1 MARVPFLLL
10 LFVATAVRSVSGQDL
25 VVPPRLS
32 LDEALRLAKERN
44 PSLAAA
50 RNSVEIA
57 ESRRIDSRAR
67 PNPAVTFE
75 SGNYP
80 LFESPRPPF
89 ADNQELTFRVD
100 QEIEL
105 AGRRRLRTQAAE
117 AGITSMEANFQD
129 QQRRLEFDV
138 RRSYFGVVLA
148 TADVEV
154 AQVALEEIDRVIS
167 LNRARHQQ
175 GAISGGE
182 VRRIQVERLRFVDDL
197 FNAQLALRNTRSTLL
212 ALLNAPDL
220 GVEFDVTEALAANP
234 ATATAASTP
243 PPPQL
248 DPPSL
253 RTQALALR
261 PDLQAAQREV
271 QRADTETQLQRAL
284 RTPNI
289 TVGGGYRRDFGSS
302 AVVFGVTV
310 PLPLSNRNQGGVARA
325 EAERRQAANLAT
337 AAATTVLLDVQ
348 QAINAADVSR
358 ARVQYIEREYLM
370 PARESRDIVLASYRL
385 GSANLID
392 FLDAQRAF
400 RDTVRT
406 YNRALYDQRV
416 SLFQLTSATGGA
428 NAQVTR

>member
-1 MARVPFLLL
+1 MARVLLL
-10 LFVATAVRSVSGQDL
+10 LLCVGTAVRSVFAQDL
-25 VVPPRLS
+25 IVPARLS
-32 LDEALRLAKERN
+32 LDAALRLARERN

-57 ESRRIDSRAR
+57 ESRRIDARLR

-80 LFESPRPPF
+80 LFDSPRRPF
-89 ADNQELTFRVD
+89 ADSQELTLRID

-105 AGRRRLRTQAAE
+105 AGRRRLRTRAAE
-117 AGITSMEANFQD
+117 TGISSMEASYRD
-129 QQRRLEFDV
+129 QQRRLEFEV

-148 TADVEV
+148 TADVDV
-154 AQVALEEIDRVIS
+154 ARIALDEIDRVIS
-167 LNRARHQQ
+167 LNRARQQ
-175 GAISGGE
+175 HGVISGVE

-197 FNAQLALRNTRSTLL
+197 FNAQLALRNARSALL
-212 ALLNAPDL
+212 ALLDAPDL
-220 GVEFDVTEALAANP
+220 GVAFEVTEALAPDAAAAQPSPQPDP
-234 ATATAASTP
+234 A
-243 PPPQL
+243 
-248 DPPSL
+248 SL

-261 PDLQAAQREV
+261 PDLQAARQEV
-271 QRADTETQLQRAL
+271 QRFDTETQLQRAL
-284 RTPNI
+284 RTPNV
-289 TVGGGYRRDFGSS
+289 TVGGGYRRDFGSN

-325 EAERRQAANLAT
+325 EAERRQAASLAA

-348 QAINAADVSR
+348 QAINAADVSL
-358 ARVQYIEREYLM
+358 ARVQYIEREYLA

-385 GSANLID
+385 GAANLID

-406 YNRALYDQRV
+406 YNRALYDRRV
-416 SLFQLTSATGGA
+416 SLFQLGSATGGA
-428 NAQVTR
+428 DAQVPR

>member
-1 MARVPFLLL
+1 MARVLLLL
-10 LFVATAVRSVSGQDL
+10 LFFGTAVCSVFAQDL
-25 VVPPRLS
+25 VVPPRLN

-57 ESRRIDSRAR
+57 ESRRIDARVR
-67 PNPAVTFE
+67 PNPAFTYE

-89 ADNQELTFRVD
+89 ANTQELTLRVD

-117 AGITSMEANFQD
+117 VGITSVEASFQD
-129 QQRRLEFDV
+129 QQRRLELDV

-148 TADVEV
+148 KADVEV
-154 AQVALEEIDRVIS
+154 AQVALDEIDRVIT
-167 LNRARHQQ
+167 LNRARNQQ
-175 GAISGGE
+175 GEISGGE

-197 FNAQLALRNTRSTLL
+197 FNAQLALRNARSTLL
-212 ALLNAPDL
+212 ALMNAPDL
-220 GVEFDVTEALAANP
+220 GVEYDVTEALAP
-234 ATATAASTP
+234 SATVTIAPTP
-243 PPPQL
+243 PAPL
-248 DPPSL
+248 DPAAL
-253 RTQALALR
+253 RTQALTLR
-261 PDLQAAQREV
+261 PDLQAAQRDV

-289 TVGGGYRRDFGSS
+289 TVGGGYRRDFGSN
-302 AVVFGVTV
+302 AIVFGVTV

-325 EAERRQAANLAT
+325 DAERRQAANLAA

-348 QAINAADVSR
+348 QAINATDVSR
-358 ARVQYIEREYLM
+358 ARVQYIEREYLT

-400 RDTVRT
+400 RDTLRT

-416 SLFQLTSATGGA
+416 SLFQLASATGGA

>member
-1 MARVPFLLL
+1 MVRVLSLLL
-10 LFVATAVRSVSGQDL
+10 LLVGIAVRSVCAQDL
-25 VVPPRLS
+25 VVPAQLS
-32 LDEALRLAKERN
+32 LDEALRFARERN

-57 ESRRIDSRAR
+57 ESRRIDAQVR
-67 PNPAVTFE
+67 PNPAFTFE

-80 LFESPRPPF
+80 LFEPPRPGF
-89 ADNQELTFRVD
+89 WDNQELTLRVD

-105 AGRRRLRTQAAE
+105 AGRRGLRTQAAE
-117 AGITSMEANFQD
+117 TGVASMEASFAD
-129 QQRRLEFDV
+129 QQRRLELDV
-138 RRSYFGVVLA
+138 RRSYFSVVLA
-148 TADVEV
+148 KADVEV
-154 AQVALEEIDRVIS
+154 AQVALDEIDKVIT
-167 LNRARHQQ
+167 LNRARNQQ
-175 GAISGGE
+175 GEISGGE

-197 FNAQLALRNTRSTLL
+197 FNAQLALRNARSTLL
-212 ALLNAPDL
+212 ALMNAPDL
-220 GVEFDVTEALAANP
+220 GVEFDVTEALAASP
-234 ATATAASTP
+234 ATATIAPTP
-243 PPPQL
+243 PGPPL
-248 DPPSL
+248 DAAAL

-261 PDLQAAQREV
+261 PDLQAAQRDV

-289 TVGGGYRRDFGSS
+289 TVGGGYRRDVGSN

-325 EAERRQAANLAT
+325 EAERRQAANLAA

-348 QAINAADVSR
+348 QAINATDVSR
-358 ARVQYIEREYLM
+358 ARVQYIEREYLT

-400 RDTVRT
+400 RDTLRT

-416 SLFQLTSATGGA
+416 SLFQLASATGGA

>member
-1 MARVPFLLL
+1 MARVLLLL
-10 LFVATAVRSVSGQDL
+10 LFVGTAVRSVLAQDL

-32 LDEALRLAKERN
+32 LDEALRLATERN

-50 RNSVEIA
+50 RNVVEIA
-57 ESRRIDSRAR
+57 ESRRIDARVR

-89 ADNQELTFRVD
+89 ADNQELTLRVD

-105 AGRRRLRTQAAE
+105 AGRRRLRTEAAE
-117 AGITSMEANFQD
+117 VGITATEASFQD

-148 TADVEV
+148 KADVEV
-154 AQVALEEIDRVIS
+154 AQVALDEIDRVIS
-167 LNRARHQQ
+167 LNRARNQQ
-175 GAISGGE
+175 GEISGGE

-197 FNAQLALRNTRSTLL
+197 FNAQLALRNARSTLL
-212 ALLNAPDL
+212 ALMNAPDL
-220 GVEFDVTEALAANP
+220 GVEFDVTEALAPSP
-234 ATATAASTP
+234 AIATVPVP
-243 PPPQL
+243 PAPLL
-248 DPPSL
+248 DPAAL
-253 RTQALALR
+253 RTQALTQR

-289 TVGGGYRRDFGSS
+289 TVGAGYRRDFGSN

-325 EAERRQAANLAT
+325 EAERRQAANLAA
-337 AAATTVLLDVQ
+337 AAATTVMLDVQ

-358 ARVQYIEREYLM
+358 ARVQYIEREYLT

-385 GSANLID
+385 GAANLID

-400 RDTVRT
+400 RDTLRT

-416 SLFQLTSATGGA
+416 SLFQLASATGGA

>member
-1 MARVPFLLL
+1 MARVLLLL
-10 LFVATAVRSVSGQDL
+10 LFFGTAVRSVFAQDL
-25 VVPPRLS
+25 IVPPRLS
-32 LDEALRLAKERN
+32 LDEALRLAKDRN
-44 PSLAAA
+44 PTLAAA

-57 ESRRIDSRAR
+57 ESRRLDARAR

-89 ADNQELTFRVD
+89 GDNQELTLRVD

-117 AGITSMEANFQD
+117 AGISSTEATFQD
-129 QQRRLEFDV
+129 QQRRLELDV

-148 TADVEV
+148 KADVEV
-154 AQVALEEIDRVIS
+154 AQVALDEIDRVIT
-167 LNRARHQQ
+167 LNRARNQQ
-175 GAISGGE
+175 GEISGGE
-182 VRRIQVERLRFVDDL
+182 LRRIQVERLRFVDDL
-197 FNAQLALRNTRSTLL
+197 FNAQLALRNARSTLL
-212 ALLNAPDL
+212 ALLNASNL
-220 GVEFDVTEALAANP
+220 GVEFDVTESLAPNP
-234 ATATAASTP
+234 PTSAVAQTQPAPFDVA
-243 PPPQL
+243 
-248 DPPSL
+248 SL

-261 PDLQAAQREV
+261 PDLQAAQRDV

-289 TVGGGYRRDFGSS
+289 TVGGGYRRDFGSN

-325 EAERRQAANLAT
+325 DAERRQAANFAA

-358 ARVQYIEREYLM
+358 ARVQYIEREYLT

-385 GSANLID
+385 GSADLID

-400 RDTVRT
+400 RDTLRT

-416 SLFQLTSATGGA
+416 SLFQLASATGGA
-428 NAQVTR
+428 SAQVTR

>member
-1 MARVPFLLL
+1 MARALLLL
-10 LFVATAVRSVSGQDL
+10 LFFGTAVRSVFAQDL
-25 VVPPRLS
+25 VVPLRLS

-57 ESRRIDSRAR
+57 ESRRIDARVR
-67 PNPAVTFE
+67 PNPAFTYE

-89 ADNQELTFRVD
+89 ANTPELTLRVD

-117 AGITSMEANFQD
+117 VGVTSMEASFQD
-129 QQRRLEFDV
+129 QQRRLELDV

-148 TADVEV
+148 KADVEV
-154 AQVALEEIDRVIS
+154 AQVALDEIDKVIT
-167 LNRARHQQ
+167 LNRARNQQ
-175 GAISGGE
+175 GEISGGE

-197 FNAQLALRNTRSTLL
+197 FNAQLALRNARSTLL
-212 ALLNAPDL
+212 ALMNAPDL
-220 GVEFDVTEALAANP
+220 GVEFDVTEALAP
-234 ATATAASTP
+234 SATVTIAPTP
-243 PPPQL
+243 PAPL
-248 DPPSL
+248 DPAAL

-261 PDLQAAQREV
+261 PDLQAAQRDV

-284 RTPNI
+284 RTPNV
-289 TVGGGYRRDFGSS
+289 TVGGGYRRDFGSN
-302 AVVFGVTV
+302 AVVFGVTI

-325 EAERRQAANLAT
+325 DAERRQAANLAA

-348 QAINAADVSR
+348 QAINATDVSR
-358 ARVQYIEREYLM
+358 ARVQYIEREYLT

-400 RDTVRT
+400 RDTLRT

-416 SLFQLTSATGGA
+416 SLFQLASATGGA